1 MGFKNAPDINEYKRG
16 MRINYGGEKNGE
28 WWTVAWV
35 AEDGKA
41 RAYNSNKS
49 PGAFPLD
56 SMPDVTLDLA
66 SIWEGQE
73 RWGHGGGKAV
83 VRMADSEF
91 LLYNSS
97 NSDCPRLCRL
107 AEFVSIFPHISDPA
121 LGISDGGS
129 ITHPQTD
136 RNRPTDGPYYW
147 RQTMNEYKTE
157 AEAMAAAAWLND
169 EWGPPCSYLREAFI
183 MAGTSFPTT
192 DLTCYRCASWRSA
205 EVEYYK
211 AGGVWRVFTP
221 SCSRGL

>member
-91 LLYNSS
+91 VIYHRSS
-97 NSDCPRLCRL
+97 SERIPATDCPRLCRR
-107 AEFVSIFPHISDPA
+107 AEFVSIFPYLSDPTA
-121 LGISDGGS
+121 EKWEIRTTDTTWYAVFKNGQQVGGS
-129 ITHPQTD
+129 WLF
-136 RNRPTDGPYYW
+136 RVN
-147 RQTMNEYKTE
+147 
-157 AEAMAAAAWLND
+157 AED
-169 EWGPPCSYLREAFI
+169 FI
-183 MAGTSFPTT
+183 KHQQ
-192 DLTCYRCASWRSA
+192 R
-205 EVEYYK
+205 
-211 AGGVWRVFTP
+211 
-221 SCSRGL
+221 